1 MKRQMSLRRVAREM
15 LAQHLREVDIL
26 ASEAVGEASVYHCR
40 QGKSESMAISLP
52 GDTGLIV
59 ELSSA
64 APPGLE
70 RRRRRRS
77 TATETEPATAE

>member
-59 ELSSA
+59 ELNSPTS
-64 APPGLE
+64 PGLE
-70 RRRRRRS
+70 RRRRRRGAAAES
-77 TATETEPATAE
+77 EPPAAE